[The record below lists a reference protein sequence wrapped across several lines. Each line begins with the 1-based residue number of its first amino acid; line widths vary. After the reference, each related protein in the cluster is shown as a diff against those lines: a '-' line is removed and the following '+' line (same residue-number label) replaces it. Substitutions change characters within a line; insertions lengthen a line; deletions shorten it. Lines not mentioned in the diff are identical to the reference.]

1 MVDEKILV
9 LVSAILTICLTIS
22 EWLGMSKCTAA
33 NSIVQLLLGW
43 IKKEEKVD
51 QEEERNKRRK
61 VVTFQ
66 E

>member
-1 MVDEKILV
+1 MDDEKILV
-9 LVSAILTICLTIS
+9 LVSAILTICLTVS

-51 QEEERNKRRK
+51 EEEESPKRRK

>member
-1 MVDEKILV
+1 MEDEKILV
-9 LVSAILTICLTIS
+9 LVSAILTICLTVS
-22 EWLGMSKCTAA
+22 EWLGMSKCTTA

-51 QEEERNKRRK
+51 EEEESPKRRK